1 MGFLE
6 SSCDGSWVEENGTV
20 VAKKGNFSTQTPG
33 HLYLEDDD
41 LVQTGGEMKRG
52 RDIMFVML

>member
-20 VAKKGNFSTQTPG
+20 VAKKGNFSTQTAG

-41 LVQTGGEMKRG
+41 LV
-52 RDIMFVML
+52 